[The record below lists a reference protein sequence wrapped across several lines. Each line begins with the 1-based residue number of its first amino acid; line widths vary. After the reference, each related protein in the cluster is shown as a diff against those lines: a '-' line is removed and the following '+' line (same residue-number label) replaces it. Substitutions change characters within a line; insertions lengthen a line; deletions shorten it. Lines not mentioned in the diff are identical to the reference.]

1 MNSKTKTQNS
11 SLFLI
16 VATLLAFIMGT
27 GTLPATLTNVLNN
40 IPVLGTNTTGTLLV
54 PGGVILPNV
63 TMLIQNSAFQSNPS
77 NFNAAY
83 ATYLQVSI
91 DTSNFVTIATNTTA
105 TTNAATTSYSPDIS
119 TINAT
124 YRVLIVSTNAVTNTV
139 YLSR

>member
-1 MNSKTKTQNS
+1 MPV
-11 SLFLI
+11 I
-16 VATLLAFIMGT
+16 AFG
-27 GTLPATLTNVLNN
+27 AFTNVLNN
-40 IPVLGTNTTGTLLV
+40 VSVNGTNSTGTFLV
-54 PGGVILPNV
+54 SGAIFPPV